1 MRFAPPSPTPPGLAR
16 RVPPAIFPPIMGLF
30 GLGLGWRRFAALAD
44 LPSAPAELFL
54 GAVTLLFLFAFAAYV
69 AKLVRR
75 PAVLGDELDILPGR
89 LGLSALFACLY
100 LGAIALHPYLPRLS
114 GPLIGGAVIVQFG
127 LMALILR
134 LLAALP
140 ATARQLRAAGHLY
153 FTSPL
158 VAAMAAAL
166 TGYPILGGALLAGS
180 LVVGIPIWL
189 GDLAGILRGSLPS
202 PPLRPLLALHLSVTA
217 VAGIA
222 AGALGHAGAAQFFG
236 WLAAATLLA
245 LVLAVRWLTRSGF
258 SALWSAF
265 TFPLAATAS
274 LWLSL
279 GGLWLWPGQA
289 VLLAA
294 TGIVPAIAFRVM
306 KMWAGGQ
313 LAVKTNAARA

>member
-1 MRFAPPSPTPPGLAR
+1 MRFAPVTPTPRGFAR

-44 LPSAPAELFL
+44 MPSAPAEIIL
-54 GAVTLLFLFAFAAYV
+54 GGVTLLFLFSLAAYA
-69 AKLVRR
+69 AKMMRR
-75 PAVLGDELDILPGR
+75 PTIVADDLGVLPGR

-100 LGAIALHPYLPRLS
+100 LSAVVLHPYLPRLS
-114 GPLIGGAVIVQFG
+114 GLLIVGAVIIQIG

-134 LLAALP
+134 VLAALP

-158 VAAMAAAL
+158 VGAMAAAL
-166 TGYPILGGALLAGS
+166 TGQDMLGLMLLAGS
-180 LVVGIPIWL
+180 LVVGVPIWL
-189 GDLAGILRGSLPS
+189 ADLIGILRGRLPP
-202 PPLRPLLALHLSVTA
+202 PPLRPVLALHLSVTA
-217 VAGIA
+217 VAGITSD
-222 AGALGHAGAAQFFG
+222 ALGYTGAAQFFA
-236 WLAAATLLA
+236 WLAAVTLLA
-245 LVLAVRWLTRSGF
+245 LVLGMPWLTRSGF

-279 GGLWLWPGQA
+279 GGLWLWQGQVA
-289 VLLAA
+289 LLAA

-313 LAVKTNAARA
+313 LAIKTNAASV

>member
-1 MRFAPPSPTPPGLAR
+1 MRFAPPTPTPRGFAR

-30 GLGLGWRRFAALAD
+30 GLGLGARRFANLADMPAALA
-44 LPSAPAELFL
+44 ELLL
-54 GAVTLLFLFAFAAYV
+54 GAITLLFLFALFAYG

-75 PAVLGDELDILPGR
+75 PMVLADDLAVLPGR

-100 LGAIALHPYLPRLS
+100 LSAIVLHPYVPGLS
-114 GPLIGGAVIVQFG
+114 GPLIWGGLTLQIG

-134 LLAALP
+134 VLLTLP
-140 ATARQLRAAGHLY
+140 EAARQMRATGHLY

-158 VAAMAAAL
+158 VGAMAAAL
-166 TGYPILGGALLAGS
+166 TGQVALGKVLLAAT
-180 LVVGIPIWL
+180 LIVGAVIWL
-189 GDLAGILRGSLPS
+189 ADIAAMLRGRLAP
-202 PPLRPLLALHLSVTA
+202 PPLRPLLALHLSVAA

-222 AGALGHAGAAQFFG
+222 SGALGYGAAAQAFAG
-236 WLAAATLLA
+236 LAAATLL
-245 LVLAVRWLTRSGF
+245 LMVLAARWLTGSGF

-279 GGLWLWPGQA
+279 GGMWLWPGQV

-294 TGIVPAIAFRVM
+294 AGIVPAIAFRVM

-313 LAVKTNAARA
+313 LAIKTNAASA

>member
-1 MRFAPPSPTPPGLAR
+1 MRFAPATPTPRGFAR
-16 RVPPAIFPPIMGLF
+16 RVPPAVFPPIMGLF
-30 GLGLGWRRFAALAD
+30 GLGLGWRRFTALAD
-44 LPSAPAELFL
+44 LPSAPAELLL
-54 GAVTLLFLFAFAAYV
+54 GAVTLVFLFALASYA

-75 PAVLGDELDILPGR
+75 PGVLRDELDILPGR
-89 LGLSALFACLY
+89 LGLSGLFACLY
-100 LGAIALHPYLPRLS
+100 LSAIALHPYLPRLS

-134 LLAALP
+134 VLAALP
-140 ATARQLRAAGHLY
+140 TPARHLRAAGHLY

-158 VAAMAAAL
+158 VGAMAAVL
-166 TGYPILGGALLAGS
+166 TGHGTLGAVLLVGS

-189 GDLAGILRGSLPS
+189 VDLLTILRRRLPP

-217 VAGIA
+217 VTGIA

-236 WLAAATLLA
+236 WLAAVTLLA
-245 LVLAVRWLTRSGF
+245 LLLATRWLTRSGF

-279 GGLWLWPGQA
+279 GGLWLWPGQI

-294 TGIVPAIAFRVM
+294 TGIVPAIALRVM

-313 LAVKTNAARA
+313 LAVKTNAASA